1 MTSRF
6 FMIGILSLTLFTG
19 RVKAGPEGIEAQQ
32 AEWNRLQA
40 VQDSLR
46 LHRSRLTAEL
56 ERLSVRID
64 SLKAEREGTRAG
76 GALEEALRRS
86 VGLVGRV
93 EAVDREL
100 EGVYRVLKALRE
112 QFREAYDREIGALI
126 GRLGETPDRALIRQ
140 LTALQE
146 AREALAQEGSDKPE
160 ANLLVIREDD
170 GLDEIRQKA
179 DLMEDMAA
187 RLRAE
192 VQATERRLRRLREER
207 RLRARFTAFARET
220 TLFDENLPEGR
231 AIAPGE
237 KQTAVP
243 YAPREDVAAETEQSV
258 ADAARGDVA
267 AGTEPLSEASVP
279 EGVVVGREVSPGSA
293 QGLPVDLGAGGL
305 AVEIE
310 RLKAH
315 RTALR
320 ARDRALREQVATF
333 RKRIQQ
339 MLEERK

>member
-1 MTSRF
+1 MTSKF
-6 FMIGILSLTLFTG
+6 FIISILSLTLFTG
-19 RVKAGPEGIEAQQ
+19 SVRAGPEGIEAQQ

-40 VQDSLR
+40 VQDSL
-46 LHRSRLTAEL
+46 LFHRSRLTAEL
-56 ERLSVRID
+56 ERLSAQID

-100 EGVYRVLKALRE
+100 EGVCRVLKVLRE
-112 QFREAYDREIGALI
+112 QFGEAYDREIGALI
-126 GRLGETPDRALIRQ
+126 GRLGEAPDRALIRQ

-146 AREALAQEGSDKPE
+146 AREALAQETAAGSGKPE

-192 VQATERRLRRLREER
+192 VQVTERRLRRLGEER
-207 RLRARFTAFARET
+207 RLRARFVAFARET

-231 AIAPGE
+231 AIAAGE

-243 YAPREDVAAETEQSV
+243 SGGEGVGEGAPEA
-258 ADAARGDVA
+258 AARGDVA
-267 AGTEPLSEASVP
+267 ADTESLSGESVP
-279 EGVVVGREVSPGSA
+279 EDVVAGREVSPGSA
-293 QGLPVDLGAGGL
+293 QGLPADLGAGDL

-310 RLKAH
+310 KLKAH
-315 RTALR
+315 RAVLR
-320 ARDRALREQVATF
+320 ARDRALREQVAVF